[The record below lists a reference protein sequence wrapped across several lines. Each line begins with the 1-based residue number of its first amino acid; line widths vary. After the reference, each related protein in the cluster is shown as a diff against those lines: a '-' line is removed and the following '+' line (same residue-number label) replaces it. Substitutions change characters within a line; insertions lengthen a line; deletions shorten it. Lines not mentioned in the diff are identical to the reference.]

1 MENPQVAPSFRSIA
15 GIAVNN
21 GQVFIAKRKSG
32 GSLGGKWEFPG
43 GKVEDGES
51 DIEALKREY
60 IEELDIQIE
69 VGPLLASTEFSSKGR
84 HFLLNAY
91 RVFPSSMDFKM
102 REHTQWRWMRADE
115 IETDETT
122 AGNFAD
128 SDLLLLPMLKSG
140 LSAVCKV

>member
-1 MENPQVAPSFRSIA
+1 MENTSAVPPARSVA
-15 GIAVNN
+15 GIAVSN
-21 GQVFIAKRKSG
+21 GRLFIAKRKNG

-43 GKVEDGES
+43 GKVENGES
-51 DIEALKREY
+51 DVEALKREY
-60 IEELDIQIE
+60 IEEFDIQVE

-84 HFLLNAY
+84 RFLLNAY

-102 REHTQWRWMRADE
+102 REHTQWRWIKADE
-115 IETDETT
+115 IETDEAT